1 MLWQYIWY
9 YLGKRFGNTYGKI
22 GLLLSLN
29 LTLSPWDY
37 KKKAQDLTSGA
48 ICMFLSFFGKIWE
61 YFKDRRVKEKKK
73 SSFLKVH
80 DQLQTDGIFKRFEA
94 QRRDCTQIL
103 DFLKK
108 IRMLINFIYIY

>member
-61 YFKDRRVKEKKK
+61 HFKDGRVGEKRNPT
-73 SSFLKVH
+73 FFA
-80 DQLQTDGIFKRFEA
+80 IFES
-94 QRRDCTQIL
+94 TWSTS
-103 DFLKK
+103 
-108 IRMLINFIYIY
+108 N